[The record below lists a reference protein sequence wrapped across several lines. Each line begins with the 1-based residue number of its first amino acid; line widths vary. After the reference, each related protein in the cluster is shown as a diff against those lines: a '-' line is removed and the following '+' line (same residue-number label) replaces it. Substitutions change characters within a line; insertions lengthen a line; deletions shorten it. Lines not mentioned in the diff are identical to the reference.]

1 MSTIALPV
9 ELHAIEK
16 LREAELEEARS
27 IQNVMLPMESLRAG
41 KVRISHAFQPVTEV
55 GGDFLDYFEL
65 TDGCVGLYLGDVSGK
80 GLPAAMYAA
89 LAVGTLRGVHKTGLA
104 ASQVLTTLNRRLMI
118 RGTPRRHAAVQYA
131 VFDPRT
137 REMQISGAGMP
148 GPFQLSAGAAASWKP
163 REYRQASLI
172 RRWPTRR
179 CGSRLSRATPYS
191 SSRTGYRTPSTSKER
206 ASAWNACK
214 PSVKRNSIARHRNS
228 SGTYFRRWTASLTAE
243 HSMTTWRLPFFI
255 SPTISLSDGSLTPP
269 GTSATVLAR
278 TASNLCCL
286 SGDASFVHPASGVVH

>member
-65 TDGCVGLYLGDVSGK
+65 TDGCVSLYLGDVSGK

-148 GPFQLSAGAAASWKP
+148 GPFQLSAGGCRILETQGIPPGLFDPSVAYETLRITIEPGDSVFFFTDGLSDAFDAEGESFGMERLQAICETEFHRPPSELLGHIFSAVDRFAHGRTQHDDMAAAVFHF
-163 REYRQASLI
+163 
-172 RRWPTRR
+172 
-179 CGSRLSRATPYS
+179 G
-191 SSRTGYRTPSTSKER
+191 
-206 ASAWNACK
+206 
-214 PSVKRNSIARHRNS
+214 H
-228 SGTYFRRWTASLTAE
+228 
-243 HSMTTWRLPFFI
+243 
-255 SPTISLSDGSLTPP
+255 D
-269 GTSATVLAR
+269 
-278 TASNLCCL
+278 
-286 SGDASFVHPASGVVH
+286 